1 MATTAGEALLAYLD
15 QQLAELRQHAPG
27 VREKQP
33 EAVHQMRVAARRL
46 RSLLAS
52 GRPLF
57 DDGAVEPLRDE
68 LRWLSGLLGAARDPG
83 VVRER
88 LATLLAREPEALRGI
103 SGPHGPAATRIDGE
117 LDALA
122 AAGFDALL
130 EALGNE
136 RYAQLL
142 AGLELFVTDA
152 ALAPTAA
159 GAPGARF
166 GKLVAKDRRRL
177 QRAVTA
183 LSARADDGGA
193 RDAGLHEVRKAA
205 KRLRYSAELAASLPQ
220 RTGKTHAG
228 KKRRRTAKRTAKSA
242 RTIQQL
248 LGLHQDSVV
257 ARQRL
262 AELARRAQD
271 SGENAFTYGRLHAKE
286 EALAAAAERDFLDF
300 WDSSSRP
307 ALGGLRTKKSP
318 S

>member
-1 MATTAGEALLAYLD
+1 MATTAGEALLAYLG
-15 QQLAELRQHAPG
+15 QQLDELRRQAPG
-27 VREKQP
+27 VRGKQP

-57 DDGAVEPLRDE
+57 DDGAAEPLRDE

-88 LATLLAREPEALRGI
+88 LATLLAQEPAALRGV

-117 LDALA
+117 LNALA
-122 AAGFDALL
+122 AAGFDAVLD
-130 EALGNE
+130 ALGNE

-142 AGLELFVTDA
+142 AELERLVTDA
-152 ALAPTAA
+152 ALSPKSA
-159 GAPGARF
+159 GAAGARF
-166 GKLVAKDRRRL
+166 GKIVAKDRRRL

-183 LSARADDGGA
+183 LPARADDGEA
-193 RDAGLHEVRKAA
+193 RDAGLHEIRKAA
-205 KRLRYSAELAASLPQ
+205 KRLRYSAELAASLPK
-220 RTGKTHAG
+220 RTG
-228 KKRRRTAKRTAKSA
+228 KKRRRSAKRTAKSA
-242 RTIQQL
+242 RKIQQL

-271 SGENAFTYGRLHAKE
+271 SGENAFIYGRLHAKE

-300 WDSSSRP
+300 WDSASRP
-307 ALGGLRTKKSP
+307 SLGGLRTKQP
-318 S
+318 PR